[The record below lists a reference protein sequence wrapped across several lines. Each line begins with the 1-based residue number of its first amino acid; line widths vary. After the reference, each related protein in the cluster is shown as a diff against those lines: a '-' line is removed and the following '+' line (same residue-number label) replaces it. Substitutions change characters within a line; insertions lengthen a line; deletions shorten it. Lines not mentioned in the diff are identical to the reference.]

1 MSHLRSFPHTPLNSY
16 NIHVWTVGVGGLF
29 AVTHL
34 FKVNCASNVQCC
46 DNSFFVTLLART
58 ACTKSNSGL
67 LVPRF
72 LFTSDHNF
80 QGSLQGDQEFCSFT
94 QGQAHLQLQAIAVL
108 YQCTVKRLETMHSML
123 TCNTNRGHLP
133 HNPGSVSAAARTSL
147 PQTQH

>member
-1 MSHLRSFPHTPLNSY
+1 MSGR
-16 NIHVWTVGVGGLF
+16 WGWGGLF

-123 TCNTNRGHLP
+123 TCNANRGHLP